1 MEAAVVHHDND
12 TDLRHGVEHIQI
24 HHRAVMKNSHISDFQ
39 KEKFLPGHV
48 NQITKVEWQKVERQ
62 KCGNSFS
69 KLLSYWWLCNSR
81 DL

>member
-1 MEAAVVHHDND
+1 MSKRPSEKLAPQKPWLRSPNPLAPSCRLANVEAAVVHHDND

-48 NQITKVEWQKVERQ
+48 N
-62 KCGNSFS
+62 
-69 KLLSYWWLCNSR
+69 
-81 DL
+81 